1 MKNKRNVSAEITAQ
15 QYYSGPLPPP
25 DALIRY
31 NEAVPSAAERII
43 QMAEKEMEHRQ
54 DMERKMMKSRIRTA
68 YISIVFAFVA
78 ILVLAAVV
86 VYAIHLGMISTA
98 IALSLGAIASVAGIF
113 VYRKTVEKRDNMR

>member
-54 DMERKMMKSRIRTA
+54 EMERKMMKSRIRTA

-78 ILVLAAVV
+78 ICRRGVCHSSRHDKHSNSAVTWCNS
-86 VYAIHLGMISTA
+86 ICSRNIC
-98 IALSLGAIASVAGIF
+98 I
-113 VYRKTVEKRDNMR
+113 